1 MDVQPSIALKMSAAK
16 KNPVAKKRNV
26 VKKVHAINVNENI
39 NMDKIELSERYRIA
53 YNKTLEQEPF
63 WKKDVIINNT
73 GQRDRIVDE
82 FCQKVIEMAESDT
95 SLN

>member
-1 MDVQPSIALKMSAAK
+1 LDVQPSIALKMSAAK
-16 KNPVAKKRNV
+16 KNPVAKKLNV

-53 YNKTLEQEPF
+53 YNKTLGQEPF
-63 WKKDVIINNT
+63 WKKDAIINNT